1 MSSDLTVRLQGVEE
15 LKRVLAQVPDK
26 LRRKGLLKALRLS
39 ARLVR
44 DDARLVVPVRQ
55 KPKINRRPGTVKRAI
70 SIRTSKFARR
80 AGDVGVFVSVRP
92 LRGARQKRF
101 GAAGAGNPN
110 DPYYW
115 RFLEFGTRK
124 LTARPFLR
132 PAASKL
138 PQVAEA
144 FIVSATAEINR
155 LNTGSK

>member
-1 MSSDLTVRLQGVEE
+1 MSSDITVRLQGVEE
-15 LKRVLAQVPDK
+15 LKRVLARVPDK
-26 LRRKGLLKALRLS
+26 LRRKGLLKALRVS

-44 DDARLVVPVRQ
+44 DDARLAAPVRQ
-55 KPKINRRPGTVKRAI
+55 TRKINHRPGTVKRAI

-92 LRGARQKRF
+92 LRGARQIRL
-101 GAAGAGNPN
+101 GAAGANNPN

-124 LTARPFLR
+124 LTPRPFLR
-132 PAASKL
+132 PASRKL

-155 LNTGSK
+155 LNTGSE

>member
-1 MSSDLTVRLQGVEE
+1 MSSDITVQLQGVEE
-15 LKRVLAQVPDK
+15 LKRILARVPDK
-26 LRRKGLLKALRLS
+26 LRRKGLLKALRVS

-44 DDARLVVPVRQ
+44 DDARLAAPVRQ
-55 KPKINRRPGTVKRAI
+55 TRKINHRPGTVKRAI

-92 LRGARQKRF
+92 LRGARQKRL
-101 GAAGAGNPN
+101 GAAGANNPN

-132 PAASKL
+132 PASRKL

-144 FIVSATAEINR
+144 FIVSATDEINR
-155 LNTGSK
+155 LNTGSE